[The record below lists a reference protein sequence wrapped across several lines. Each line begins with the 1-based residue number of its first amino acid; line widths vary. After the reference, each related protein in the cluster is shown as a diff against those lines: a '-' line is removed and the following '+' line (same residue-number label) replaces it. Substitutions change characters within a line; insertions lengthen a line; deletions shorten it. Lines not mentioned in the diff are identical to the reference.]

1 MPGTDISKLVS
12 IFEDITAKLAESQEP
27 NRLYDVAVQ
36 IAMETTDAQACSLYL
51 EQSVMDATKLPD
63 HITMVAGAGF
73 EKYRIGVAKYAKGE
87 GLTGRMWE
95 TSKPVKFDTQAQVE
109 DPKNGWRGLHNK
121 VVLENVANWVSYSLI
136 GVPLRI
142 GDRTIGV
149 LKVENK
155 NPGSPC
161 RFSDDDQVLLETI
174 ASTIALAIENQRYS
188 EQSYSSILNALR
200 EVSEMLVGA
209 ETMTFQT
216 LCDSIVEK
224 CIQVFNA
231 EACSLYIEDVQVP
244 GEEPEHIVMMSGA
257 GYENNRIGVKY
268 KKGEGLTG
276 SIWKNSLPVKYDTRA
291 EVEDPNHGWKGLHNE
306 QVRAKDTNWECCSLI
321 GVPLRIGDRTIGVLK
336 VENKKPVKQSHFT
349 HNELRSLEILASNI
363 ALALEMRRQR
373 EVVFKKGERA
383 RQFTHRLGNSVQT
396 ALSCTNDALSHMR
409 SLGKSD
415 SMSMEEVV
423 DYLEIAQKTLLTI
436 DDLRK
441 AVLDDR
447 SAEQV
452 RATLP
457 LNQIL
462 RRVIDRCQPV
472 LQRKNVELSQRLL
485 AKDAFTNV
493 NLEEV
498 LEAFDNLIGNTVDA
512 VGGLASPKMWIEA
525 NFVGGTGSVLNM
537 ATVLLVDN
545 GPGFTE
551 EQRKEFEKTG
561 SISSSKH
568 TGLGMG
574 VAIASRFLADNS
586 IYLKIVDPPSRLT
599 RAGAAFQ
606 MDIPVVE
613 PRSLKVLVID
623 DEDTVLD
630 LLKLHARSSGNVR
643 IETRMTYDIL
653 QEAINGSQSALA
665 ALSDFDFILVDCSF
679 LDFPLD
685 GPMLLKRLQDTNK
698 ELANHVVL
706 MSGKIEYKS
715 RTDVTVLDKYEDI
728 INHFPEGLYELR
740 KRKG

>member
-1 MPGTDISKLVS
+1 MPITDISKLVS
-12 IFEDITAKLAESQEP
+12 IFEGITAKLAESQEP

-36 IAMETTDAQACSLYL
+36 IAMATTDAQACSLYL
-51 EQSVMDATKLPD
+51 EQSVMDATKSPD

-73 EKYRIGVAKYAKGE
+73 EKYRTGVAKYHKGE
-87 GLTGRMWE
+87 GLTGRIWE
-95 TSKPVKFDTQAQVE
+95 TSRPVKFDTQAQVE
-109 DPKNGWRGLHNK
+109 DPNNGWRGLHNK
-121 VVLENVANWVSYSLI
+121 VVLKNVPNWVSYSLI

-155 NPGSPC
+155 NPGMPSC
-161 RFSDDDQVLLETI
+161 FSADDQVLLETI

-200 EVSEMLVGA
+200 DVSEMLVGP

-231 EACSLYIEDVQVP
+231 EACSLYIEDVRVP

-276 SIWKNSLPVKYDTRA
+276 SIWKNSQPVKYDTRA
-291 EVEDPNHGWKGLHNE
+291 EVEDPKHGWKGLHNQ

-349 HNELRSLEILASNI
+349 HNELRSLEVLASNI
-363 ALALEMRRQR
+363 ALALEMHRQR
-373 EVVFKKGERA
+373 EVLFRKGERA

-396 ALSCTNDALSHMR
+396 ALYCTNDALSRMR
-409 SLGKSD
+409 SLDKPD
-415 SMSMEEVV
+415 SMKEVV
-423 DYLEIAQKTLLTI
+423 DYLDIAQKTLVSI

-447 SAEQV
+447 SAEQL

-462 RRVIDRCQPV
+462 RRVIDRWQPV
-472 LQRKNVELSQRLL
+472 LRRKNVELSQRLL
-485 AKDAFTNV
+485 AKDVFTNV
-493 NLEEV
+493 NLQEV

-512 VGGLASPKMWIEA
+512 VGGLTSPKMWIEA

-574 VAIASRFLADNS
+574 VAIASRCLADNS

-606 MDIPVVE
+606 MDVPLVE

-623 DEDTVLD
+623 DENSTLD
-630 LLKLHARSSGNVR
+630 LIKLRGRSSSNVVV
-643 IETRMTYDIL
+643 ETDTTYDIL
-653 QEAINGSQSALA
+653 QEAINGSKPALTK
-665 ALSDFDFILVDCSF
+665 LSDFDFILVDCSF
-679 LDFPLD
+679 FDFPLVD
-685 GPMLLKRLQDTNK
+685 GPMLLKRLQDTNM
-698 ELANHVVL
+698 ELANRVVL
-706 MSGKIEYKS
+706 MSGKIEYQT
-715 RTDVTVLDKYEDI
+715 RTDVTVLDKYKDVI
-728 INHFPEGLYELR
+728 DRFPEGLHELR
-740 KRKG
+740 KRIG

>member
-1 MPGTDISKLVS
+1 MPITDISKLVS
-12 IFEDITAKLAESQEP
+12 IFEDITTKLAESQDP

-36 IAMETTDAQACSLYL
+36 IAMATTDAQACSLYL
-51 EQSVMDATKLPD
+51 EQSVMDATQRPD
-63 HITMVAGAGF
+63 QITMVAGAGF
-73 EKYRIGVAKYAKGE
+73 EKYRTRVAKYRKGE
-87 GLTGRMWE
+87 GLTGRIWE
-95 TSKPVKFDTQAQVE
+95 TSRPVRFDTQAQVE

-121 VVLENVANWVSYSLI
+121 VVLDNVPNWVSYSLI

-155 NPGSPC
+155 NPGMPSC
-161 RFSDDDQVLLETI
+161 FSADDQVLLETI

-200 EVSEMLVGA
+200 DVSEMLVGP

-216 LCDSIVEK
+216 LCDSIVQK
-224 CIQVFNA
+224 CIEVFNA
-231 EACSLYIEDVQVP
+231 EACSLYIEEIRVP

-276 SIWKNSLPVKYDTRA
+276 SIWKNSQPVKYDTRA
-291 EVEDPNHGWKGLHNE
+291 EVEDPRHGWKGLHNQ
-306 QVRAKDTNWECCSLI
+306 QVRAKDKDWECCSLI

-349 HNELRSLEILASNI
+349 HNELRSLEVLASNI
-363 ALALEMRRQR
+363 TLALEMHRQR
-373 EVVFKKGERA
+373 EVLFKKGERA

-396 ALSCTNDALSHMR
+396 ALSCTNQAISHMPPLENSG
-409 SLGKSD
+409 SLR
-415 SMSMEEVV
+415 EVA
-423 DYLEIAQKTLLTI
+423 DYLDIAQKTLLSI
-436 DDLRK
+436 DELRK

-447 SAEQV
+447 SAEHIKV
-452 RATLP
+452 TNS

-462 RRVIDRCQPV
+462 RRVIDRCEPV
-472 LQRKNVELSQRLL
+472 LRSKNIELCQRLL
-485 AKDAFTNV
+485 ERDVFTNV
-493 NLEEV
+493 NLQEV

-525 NFVGGTGSVLNM
+525 DFSGGTGSVLEV

-551 EQRKEFEKTG
+551 EQRKEFDKTG

-568 TGLGMG
+568 AGHGMG
-574 VAIASRFLADNS
+574 VAIASRFLADNG

-606 MDIPVVE
+606 MDIPLVE

-623 DEDTVLD
+623 DEDTLLD
-630 LLKLHARSSGNVR
+630 FLKLRAKSSSNVV
-643 IETRMTYDIL
+643 IETRATYDIL

-665 ALSDFDFILVDCSF
+665 KLSDFDLILLDCYF
-679 LDFPLD
+679 YDFPLD
-685 GPMLLKRLQDTNK
+685 GPTLLKRLQDTNK
-698 ELANHVVL
+698 DLASHVVL

-728 INHFPEGLYELR
+728 INRFPDGLHELR